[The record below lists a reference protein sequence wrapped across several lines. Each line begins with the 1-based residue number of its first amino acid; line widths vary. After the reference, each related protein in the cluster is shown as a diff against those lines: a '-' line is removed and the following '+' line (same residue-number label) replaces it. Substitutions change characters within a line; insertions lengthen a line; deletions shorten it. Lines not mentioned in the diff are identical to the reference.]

1 MTTLGMG
8 GLAVISN
15 AQSHKL
21 RSSCKTHFI
30 TCRVKWQWQPS
41 MLTKYSSYGC
51 LKKRLVHTNNQ
62 ANVNT
67 ILKASCFWII
77 NLFLILTRISIWG
90 RVKCQTTVRKWMD
103 NLNQN
108 SSINSNNLGLAS
120 WYKILS
126 PSATRFYRFFQ
137 ISTATVGNQGVR
149 LSKNRRDSQASRD
162 DLQFQHLNR
171 SLLQKAN

>member
-1 MTTLGMG
+1 MTTPGMG

-30 TCRVKWQWQPS
+30 TCRVKWQWQPW
-41 MLTKYSSYGC
+41 MLTNIQVMAVW
-51 LKKRLVHTNNQ
+51 RNVWFTPTT
-62 ANVNT
+62 NVNT
-67 ILKASCFWII
+67 ILKGSCFWII
-77 NLFLILTRISIWG
+77 NFVLILTWISIWG

-120 WYKILS
+120 WYKILF